1 MVCLGC
7 DPKTLAGSKEGAREE
22 QVAGEGLGD
31 ISEYSLEVA
40 GQEEGQ
46 AREPGFTAKI
56 VR

>member
-7 DPKTLAGSKEGAREE
+7 DPRRLAGSKEGAGEE

-40 GQEEGQ
+40 GQEEGK